1 MAFSWRGLN
10 NAYQR
15 KRLEDREDR
24 KREEEIALSRENALL
39 QLGLTKRKDRAKF
52 RSSEPYREAAEAVM
66 KLEKRLEDLE
76 LGDEEKGYFE
86 KLKTDPLAV
95 KEAFDFIDEQETKYG
110 NVITLP
116 DLPLL
121 FEITSSNASVQEQ
134 MNLVE
139 IITGKSYV
147 GEEGK
152 KNFIEMASR
161 LNDIAT
167 TPGRTVFTD
176 ITPGSRVD
184 QTAVLTREEKQ
195 KEALESLVV
204 VKANNYL
211 NKLGT
216 DPLAQQTKDT
226 KRFIEMLKDTTQRSI
241 GLQGLLN
248 IYATPF
254 EIYNLETLAPGFR
267 GITNTVFFND
277 MITTFT
283 DYATLDLSNPN
294 HSKAVE
300 DLKRDPSREVKRR
313 FDFQFGPGAASRVL
327 GQS

>member
-1 MAFSWRGLN
+1 
-10 NAYQR
+10 
-15 KRLEDREDR
+15 
-24 KREEEIALSRENALL
+24 
-39 QLGLTKRKDRAKF
+39 
-52 RSSEPYREAAEAVM
+52 
-66 KLEKRLEDLE
+66 
-76 LGDEEKGYFE
+76 
-86 KLKTDPLAV
+86 
-95 KEAFDFIDEQETKYG
+95 ETKYG

-121 FEITSSNASVQEQ
+121 FEITSSNAPVQEQ

-139 IITGKSYV
+139 IVTGKSYV

-211 NKLGT
+211 NNLDT
-216 DPLAQQTKDT
+216 NPNAQQTIDT
-226 KRFIEMLKDTTQRSI
+226 TKFIDMLKDTTQRSA

-254 EIYNLETLAPGFR
+254 QIYSLEKTAPGFR
-267 GITNTVFFND
+267 GITDTVFFND

-283 DYATLDLSNPN
+283 NYTALNLDNPM

-300 DLKRDPSREVKRR
+300 DLKRDPNREAKRA
-313 FDFQFGPGAASRVL
+313 FNFKFGPGEASRVL
-327 GQS
+327 GQ